1 MNRVLDIP
9 TYAICKNIVEK
20 KIIESSSLVI
30 DRSLT
35 KDGQVAN
42 AKTVGDRF
50 DGVALFVENNN
61 DGYVTISVLA

>member
-1 MNRVLDIP
+1 MNRILDIP

-20 KIIESSSLVI
+20 KIVESSSLVI

-42 AKTVGDRF
+42 AKTVGDRL
-50 DGVALFVENNN
+50 DNVALLIEDDN
-61 DGYVTISVLA
+61 GYVTLSIIA

>member
-1 MNRVLDIP
+1 MNRILDIP

-20 KIIESSSLVI
+20 KIVESSSLVI

-42 AKTVGDRF
+42 AKTVGDRL
-50 DGVALFVENNN
+50 DNVALLIEDDN
-61 DGYVTISVLA
+61 GYVTLSVIA

>member
-1 MNRVLDIP
+1 MNRILDIP

-20 KIIESSSLVI
+20 KIVESSSLVI

-42 AKTVGDRF
+42 AKTVGDRL
-50 DGVALFVENNN
+50 DNVALFIEEDN
-61 DGYVTISVLA
+61 GYVTLSIIA

>member
-20 KIIESSSLVI
+20 KIVESSSLVI

>member
-1 MNRVLDIP
+1 MNRILDIP

-20 KIIESSSLVI
+20 KIVESSSLVI

-42 AKTVGDRF
+42 AKTVGDRL
-50 DGVALFVENNN
+50 DNVALFIEDDN
-61 DGYVTISVLA
+61 GYVTLSIIA